1 MKRKLRVVKFV
12 IAVCSGAYVLQLG
25 TCISGGISTL
35 FASFPTGT
43 VLTDLGF
50 PGVCGTPNYFFVD
63 ENGIP
68 QGEVFNTEDDLVFFC
83 PADAVQQDAGGDGG

>member
-50 PGVCGTPNYFFVD
+50 PGVCGTPNFQIID
-63 ENGIP
+63 ANGLP
-68 QGEVFNTEDDLVFFC
+68 QGDPQNTEDDLVFFC
-83 PADAVQQDAGGDGG
+83 PVDFVLQDAGGDGG